1 MIVVKEL
8 HDVQE
13 KEERL
18 TQLPPGAVSLRLV
31 LVPLGDAYGEGLES
45 LSVRV
50 RRGGGRRNVAELLIQ
65 QFQYFTVI
73 LSCVRVW
80 RVLL

>member
-18 TQLPPGAVSLRLV
+18 TQLPPGTVSLRLV

-45 LSVRV
+45 LPVRV

-73 LSCVRVW
+73 LSCVCVCG
-80 RVLL
+80 

>member
-18 TQLPPGAVSLRLV
+18 TQLSSGAVSLRLV
-31 LVPLGDAYGEGLES
+31 LVPLGDAYGEGLEP

-73 LSCVRVW
+73 LSCVHVW
-80 RVLL
+80 IVLL